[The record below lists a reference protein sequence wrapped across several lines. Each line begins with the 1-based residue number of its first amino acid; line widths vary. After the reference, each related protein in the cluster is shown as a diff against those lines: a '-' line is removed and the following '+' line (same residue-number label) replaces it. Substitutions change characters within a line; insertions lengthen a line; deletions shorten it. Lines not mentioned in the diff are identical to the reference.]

1 MGRPAARDG
10 GEKGMDTVDL
20 IWPDQDA
27 CKKCEACEEIC
38 PMRVIQMDEE
48 GYPRPI
54 HDAFKLCINCGYC
67 VDVCVFGALHHRV
80 RKSAASHSA
89 ALRRLKRIRE
99 NCQKRSDEKK

>member
-1 MGRPAARDG
+1 
-10 GEKGMDTVDL
+10 
-20 IWPDQDA
+20 
-27 CKKCEACEEIC
+27 
-38 PMRVIQMDEE
+38 MRVIQKDED

-80 RKSAASHSA
+80 RKSSASHSA